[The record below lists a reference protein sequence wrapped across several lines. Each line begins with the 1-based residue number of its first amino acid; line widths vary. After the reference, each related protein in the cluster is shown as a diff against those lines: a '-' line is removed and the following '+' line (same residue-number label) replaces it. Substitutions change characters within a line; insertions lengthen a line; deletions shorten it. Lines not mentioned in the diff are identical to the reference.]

1 MSARG
6 CGCCECR
13 RGVTPVAPFNR
24 AGLSSIVYRAG
35 THATFIES
43 MLARLS
49 SRTVASLSPLTTREV
64 TDPSIAFLDAWA
76 TAADVLTF
84 YNERIAN
91 EGYLRTALERRSL
104 VNLGR
109 LVGYELRPG
118 VAASA
123 YLAYTIDKDHEIV
136 IPAGAR
142 VTSIP
147 APDDDGPR
155 TFETSEPLQASWL
168 WNELRPRPTEPR
180 PIGLKDGTVFTIRDL
195 YLAGTATNLRPRDLL
210 LFVFGPEKAR
220 QVART
225 VLTVKP
231 DFANDRTHV
240 ELTEPSRHLE
250 KYITLVA
257 DTRAQLSPAAQHFER
272 PLDREREVLILL
284 GAASGP
290 EDVEARMDAVSA
302 LLNKV
307 APVRAVFDQQ
317 LLAIRSATPQT
328 GPSVTVAIFGDVIAS
343 LRVGPS
349 SQPASPRALDRT
361 LDPLAGDSEVRAKL
375 LQAVL
380 PEIES
385 VYAAAYANVV
395 LQPDRSEVPEV
406 YALRDV
412 TAPFGFYAPTPIETD
427 PPDPGVA
434 RSKDAGRAGASTLAE
449 HAIVAP
455 DTNPKRLH
463 LDNIY
468 DVAPRSWI
476 IVRAANDAD
485 ARAIFVETAEA
496 VARSNYLL
504 NQKVTRLALAR
515 PWVDVPD
522 DQQTVAP
529 GAQPIAFSDLRT
541 TTIHVR
547 SERLPLAERPIEAAV
562 DGATIVLDGYYPGLQ
577 TGRWVILSGERTDIP
592 LTHGVIGRELLMIS
606 DVQHRPSPGQPP
618 RTFLTF
624 AQTMAYR
631 YERSTVILKGNVVHA
646 TDGDSRDEVLG
657 GGDAAKALQQFTLR
671 TTPLTYVSAAT
682 PSGIASTLV
691 VRADDIQWDEVESF
705 TGLGPTARV
714 FTTKTTD
721 DGQTIITFGTG
732 VHGARL
738 PSGAGNVVARYRT
751 GIGRAGNLKAGQ
763 LTNPQTKPLGAKGV
777 DNPMPAS
784 GGGDPE
790 TREQA
795 RVNIPVALHAL
806 DRLVSVRDYGDFAR
820 TFGGVAKASAAA
832 LPGRS
837 GQLVHVTVAGDGDSL
852 VTETSDLYKNLRS
865 ALLTYGDTAHR
876 IVVAARE
883 RIVVALKA
891 RVRID
896 RRFLWDKV
904 EPDIRAT
911 LNDRFGF
918 ERRALGLPLFESDVI
933 AAIHNVPGVDYVDL
947 ETFFGISEAEI
958 VPPPSGVPPVL
969 PPPPPPVP
977 PKVPCITAR
986 RARVENGTLHA
997 AQLAYIAAEVADTVV
1012 LQEIR

>member
-6 CGCCECR
+6 CGCCECQ
-13 RGVTPVAPFNR
+13 RGVTPLAPVNR
-24 AGLSSIVYRAG
+24 AGLSSIAYRAG
-35 THATFIES
+35 THASFLDS

-123 YLAYTIDKDHEIV
+123 YLAYTIDKDHDIV
-136 IPAGAR
+136 LPAGAR

-147 APDDDGPR
+147 APEDDGPR

-168 WNELRPRPTEPR
+168 WNELRPRATEPR
-180 PIGLKDGTVFTIRDL
+180 PISLADVESEETVYKIRDL

-210 LFVFGPEKAR
+210 LFVFGPERER

-225 VLTVKP
+225 VLTVTP
-231 DFANDRTHV
+231 DFPNDRTLV
-240 ELTEPSRHLE
+240 ELTEPAPFLDKYIALVTKVAESVPAAANHLE
-250 KYITLVA
+250 RSLK
-257 DTRAQLSPAAQHFER
+257 SER
-272 PLDREREVLILL
+272 VVLILL
-284 GAASGP
+284 GAAFGP
-290 EDVEARMDAVSA
+290 KEVEARMDNLSVVLDDPNAVG
-302 LLNKV
+302 LKTF
-307 APVRAVFDQQ
+307 FDQQ
-317 LLAIRSATPQT
+317 LADIRSTQIQT
-328 GPSVTVAIFGDVIAS
+328 GPPGTLKIFGDAIAS

-349 SQPASPRALDRT
+349 SQPSSARALDRT
-361 LDPLAGDSEVRAKL
+361 LDPLAADSEVRAKL
-375 LQAVL
+375 LQAVV
-380 PEIES
+380 PEIRS
-385 VYAAAYANVV
+385 VYAAAFANIVFR
-395 LQPDRSEVPEV
+395 PDSSQVREV

-412 TAPFGFYAPTPIETD
+412 AAPFGFFAPTPTETT
-427 PPDPGVA
+427 PQGPAILNVA
-434 RSKDAGRAGASTLAE
+434 ATTAE
-449 HAIVAP
+449 HTIVAP

-476 IVRAANDAD
+476 IVRAAHDAF
-485 ARAIFVETAEA
+485 ARAIFVESAEA

-504 NQKVTRLALAR
+504 NQKVTRLSLASS
-515 PWVDVPD
+515 WVYTD
-522 DQQTVAP
+522 DPQSTAAP
-529 GAQPIAFSDLRT
+529 APPVTFNDLRT

-547 SERLPLAERPIEAAV
+547 SERLPLAESPIALAV
-562 DGATIVLDGYYPGLQ
+562 DGASIVLDGYYPGLQ
-577 TGRWVILSGERTDIP
+577 TGRWVILIGERTDIP

-606 DVQHRPSPGQPP
+606 GIDHVPSPGQPP
-618 RTFLTF
+618 RTRLTF
-624 AQTMAYR
+624 AESMAYR
-631 YERSTVILKGNVVHA
+631 YKRATVILKGNVVHA
-646 TDGDSRDEVLG
+646 TDGESRDEVLG
-657 GGDAAKALQQFTLR
+657 GGDATKALQQFALK

-691 VRADDIQWDEVESF
+691 IRVDDIQWDEVESF
-705 TGLGPTARV
+705 TGLGPTAHV

-738 PSGAGNVVARYRT
+738 PSGAGNVVSRYRK

-763 LTNPQTKPLGAKGV
+763 LTNPQTKPLGTKGV

-790 TREQA
+790 TRDQA

-820 TFGGVAKASAAA
+820 TFGGVAKAAAAA
-832 LPGRS
+832 LPGKLS
-837 GQLVHVTVAGDGDSL
+837 QLVHVTVAGDGDAL
-852 VTETSDLYKNLRS
+852 ITETSDLYKNLRT
-865 ALLTYGDTAHR
+865 ALLTYGDAAHQ
-876 IVVAARE
+876 IVLAARE

-918 ERRALGLPLFESDVI
+918 ERRALGQPLFESDVI

-947 ETFFGISEAEI
+947 DTFFGISEAEI
-958 VPPPSGVPPVL
+958 VPPKSGAPPVL
-969 PPPPPPVP
+969 PPAPSPP
-977 PKVPCITAR
+977 PKVRCISAR
-986 RARVENGTLHA
+986 PARVENGRLHA